1 MESHCQAVTRQGRWT
16 RLVGLE
22 VHLPGVMMMLLAMPL
37 YENISRHYLGVS
49 WFILVLSSDG
59 VVLWWWCKE
68 YRYGRSVEYKRS
80 GDCASLFTLCI
91 LE

>member
-16 RLVGLE
+16 RLVGLKA
-22 VHLPGVMMMLLAMPL
+22 HLPGVMMMLLAMPL
-37 YENISRHYLGVS
+37 CENISRHYLGVS
-49 WFILVLSSDG
+49 VYLGFSIDG

-68 YRYGRSVEYKRS
+68 YGYGRSVEYRRS

-91 LE
+91 HE